1 MTKKQAEKKYKKYLE
16 GHTGNVVK
24 ALELLYKLEIPYVVD
39 NIDKLRDI
47 VKDHDKSKY
56 KEPEWS
62 AYLHHFY
69 PTNDEESMMEEEFDT
84 AVKHHISNNKHHWN
98 YWIDDNNKLIKDIDK
113 DEYLLYTVERICD
126 WLAMAAQHDESAT
139 DYWDVNKDFVVQP
152 KYARKLCDEIYS
164 KIPKDFSKGMF
175 KITRGKVD
183 EAVLTEVKADDI
195 VNDSKQSDPTR
206 IKRSKNVKSSY
217 IGMSKFGIL
226 NFKTTS
232 ETRNGYHYQT
242 IEFKDLQPFWDIVEE
257 GKEILGADIKGQL
270 EKQDINVYCSDESFT
285 WWAWYHK
292 AYKKD
297 YAYIDDKIP
306 DLNNRLK
313 APKVNNISLRGGS
326 CKHILSVLEY
336 IKKPYVLMQIA
347 QDMTNYLNGT
357 VSVRDK
363 QDVET
368 AFQADSVKTW
378 DREDVENYLGMSRD
392 EVIAELRKVIQTD
405 DSIDS
410 VYDAI
415 MLGLVDEKNLEKLDR
430 ELVAKKIET
439 ELDLDKEL
447 ENLLGDTE
455 GTLEDDMKKAMGE
468 SVEVHRGLKEGL
480 WKRVSGGK
488 GIITIDNYYNLIK
501 TRILPIIRDFGFR
514 LPDYPVEE
522 QPGEV
527 TYRGM
532 QEDSKDILYF
542 EFSSQYSNKEIDSG
556 SRSNLGFMIY
566 FKDKKTEDFTLDLND
581 SAQIKNTIG
590 LALDSIGYDPYHE
603 EKTENEEEQKKIQA
617 ELDKRKKWKAEEEER
632 EEELAKE
639 PEPQEPEDTG
649 PEFPDLM
656 KPMKMKKK
664 RENNKDLLSD
674 VADIEQINSME
685 EFKKAFV
692 RDLGDIVGTTNP
704 IVFTDQTTG
713 DFIAI
718 YKDTAYEIDKNTG
731 RWKKSPVKW

>member
-1 MTKKQAEKKYKKYLE
+1 MGRKKK
-16 GHTGNVVK
+16 T
-24 ALELLYKLEIPYVVD
+24 I
-39 NIDKLRDI
+39 
-47 VKDHDKSKY
+47 
-56 KEPEWS
+56 
-62 AYLHHFY
+62 
-69 PTNDEESMMEEEFDT
+69 
-84 AVKHHISNNKHHWN
+84 
-98 YWIDDNNKLIKDIDK
+98 
-113 DEYLLYTVERICD
+113 
-126 WLAMAAQHDESAT
+126 
-139 DYWDVNKDFVVQP
+139 
-152 KYARKLCDEIYS
+152 
-164 KIPKDFSKGMF
+164 
-175 KITRGKVD
+175 
-183 EAVLTEVKADDI
+183 LTEVKADDI

-206 IKRSKNVKSSY
+206 IKRSKNVKSTY

-257 GKEILGADIKGQL
+257 GKEILGADIKDQL

-347 QDMTNYLNGT
+347 QDMTDYLNGT

-363 QDVET
+363 QDIET

-378 DREDVENYLGMSRD
+378 DREDVENYLGMSRN

-468 SVEVHRGLKEGL
+468 SVEVHRSLKEAQ
-480 WKRVSGGK
+480 WEKVSGGR
-488 GIITIDNYYNLIK
+488 GIITIDHYYGQIK
-501 TRILPIIRDFGFR
+501 AHILPIIRDLGFR
-514 LPDYPVEE
+514 ISDYPFTEE
-522 QPGEV
+522 PGAAVYRALQEEV
-527 TYRGM
+527 R
-532 QEDSKDILYF
+532 DLIYF
-542 EFSSQYSNKEIDSG
+542 EFSSQHSKEERRSG
-556 SRSNLGFMIY
+556 SKDNLELRLFY
-566 FKDKKTEDFTLDLND
+566 EDKESDVFTLYIKDEE
-581 SAQIKNTIG
+581 QMKNTITS
-590 LALDSIGYDPYHE
+590 ALDSIGYDPYHK
-603 EKTENEEEQKKIQA
+603 EKEENEEEQKKIQA
-617 ELDKRKKWKAEEEER
+617 ELDKKKKWKAEEEER
-632 EEELAKE
+632 EEELEKE
-639 PEPQEPEDTG
+639 PEPQEPEEKG

-656 KPMKMKKK
+656 KPMKMKRKK
-664 RENNKDLLSD
+664 ENNKDLLSD
-674 VADIEQINSME
+674 VADIEQINSIE

-718 YKDTAYEIDKNTG
+718 YKDNAYEIDKNTG